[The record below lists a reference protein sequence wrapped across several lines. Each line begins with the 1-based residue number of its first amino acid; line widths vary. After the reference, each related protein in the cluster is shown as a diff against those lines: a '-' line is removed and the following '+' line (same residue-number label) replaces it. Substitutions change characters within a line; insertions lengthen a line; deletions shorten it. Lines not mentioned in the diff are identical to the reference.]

1 MEKINAVNL
10 SGIFKTEQV
19 TPTFTKQILEMN
31 SKDRDGQWRPA
42 HLDIYIKDD
51 IKQAAGL
58 QEGSEIKVKGW
69 IAFNFASGGRAF
81 PKVIVT
87 EIEEV
92 ELASPDN
99 QQPTQQQA
107 GIPPM
112 PGMPPQPM
120 APNTPPVQ
128 PLDSMPG
135 MPPQPMA
142 PNTPPVQPAPGIP
155 TPPGMSTPF

>member
-1 MEKINAVNL
+1 MEKINQVNL
-10 SGIFKTEQV
+10 SGIYKTEAV

-42 HLDIYIKDD
+42 QLDIYIKDD

-58 QEGSEIKVKGW
+58 QEGAEIRFKGW

-92 ELASPDN
+92 AMPAPNN
-99 QQPTQQQA
+99 QAGVQPAA
-107 GIPPM
+107 GIPPV
-112 PGMPPQPM
+112 PDAM
-120 APNTPPVQ
+120 APQTPAQNIPPVQ
-128 PLDSMPG
+128 PLDSVG
-135 MPPQPMA
+135 APQ
-142 PNTPPVQPAPGIP
+142 APGIP
-155 TPPGMSTPF
+155 TPPGMPQAPQAPGIPTPPQY